1 MAKFKIRQIDAWAS
15 EEGQWYWNNSFVI
28 GEFTTRWKDEKR
40 AFLYNLH
47 KLGILFK
54 RGKIAVV
61 LCDDG
66 IYEVQERK
74 TGMPLFAAIP
84 ISRN

>member
-1 MAKFKIRQIDAWAS
+1 MAKFKIRQIDAWES

-47 KLGILFK
+47 KLGILLSV
-54 RGKIAVV
+54 GKLQLYYVMMEFTKYKSGK
-61 LCDDG
+61 LECHFL
-66 IYEVQERK
+66 R
-74 TGMPLFAAIP
+74 LFL
-84 ISRN
+84 